1 MVLHNPEMP
10 VDKTLCDTGVPFFCV
25 HRRDLLFGLVSL
37 GGKVYDTL
45 VFWSPLAGGATPS
58 IFHLLGVFRNHCMP
72 LKTRNICIF
81 ASLLLWLVAAL
92 FGCYPTLEEE
102 AQNPGDALTRVRFFY
117 PTFRDDMDLESLAI
131 AIEKN
136 LEYLNKLDP
145 ERPFQYGPDTF
156 TCRQV
161 KESQEAFLALVRHS
175 PDAKTL
181 NREIKKHFLVYR
193 AAGRAGNNHVLFTGY
208 FEPIYEA
215 SLSPDKTYRYPLYK
229 RPDDLI
235 RIDLSLFR
243 DEFKGK
249 SIFARIEGNQVL
261 PYFTRRQIEVE
272 KALKGKHLEL
282 AWLKD
287 PLDVAFLHIQGSGR
301 LKLPDGRTISVGYR
315 ASNGHPYRSIGRYL
329 IDKGYLSREEVSM
342 QRIREFLTEHP
353 KIMQEALNHNPS
365 YVFFDIMEKGPL
377 GNLNVPLTPGRSIA
391 LDARLFPKGAL
402 CFISCEK
409 PEVDS
414 RGNITGW
421 EDFSRFALNQDTGG
435 AIKGA
440 GRADIFWG
448 SGTYARIAAG
458 HLKHDGLLFILI
470 QKPDSGGL

>member
-1 MVLHNPEMP
+1 
-10 VDKTLCDTGVPFFCV
+10 
-25 HRRDLLFGLVSL
+25 
-37 GGKVYDTL
+37 
-45 VFWSPLAGGATPS
+45 
-58 IFHLLGVFRNHCMP
+58 MP
-72 LKTRNICIF
+72 LIRKNRWVPWF
-81 ASLLLWLVAAL
+81 LLLWIATVLS
-92 FGCYPTLEEE
+92 GCYPTLEEE
-102 AQNPGDALTRVRFFY
+102 VQKPEEALTRIRFFY
-117 PTFRDDMDLESLAI
+117 PTFRDDMDLDSLAR

-136 LEYLNKLDP
+136 LEYLNRLNP
-145 ERPFQYGPDTF
+145 EHPFRYGPDTF

-161 KESQEAFLALVRHS
+161 KESQEAFLALVRNS
-175 PDAKTL
+175 PDAKSL

-193 AAGRAGNNHVLFTGY
+193 AAGRAGNNRVLFTGY
-208 FEPIYEA
+208 FEPLYEG
-215 SLSPDKTYRYPLYK
+215 SLTPDETYRYPLYK

-249 SIFARIEGNQVL
+249 SIVARIEGNRIL
-261 PYFTRRQIEVE
+261 PYFSRRQIELE
-272 KALKGKHLEL
+272 KALEGRSLEV

-301 LKLPDGRTISVGYR
+301 LKLPDGETVPVGYR

-329 IDKGYLSREEVSM
+329 IDQGHLSREEVSM

-353 KIMQEALNHNPS
+353 KIMEEALNHNPS
-365 YVFFDIMEKGPL
+365 YVFFDIMKRGPL
-377 GNLNVPLTPGRSIA
+377 GNINVPLTPGRSIA

-409 PEVDS
+409 PVVDS
-414 RGNITGW
+414 QEDISGW
-421 EDFSRFALNQDTGG
+421 QEFSRFALNQDTGG

-448 SGTYARIAAG
+448 NGSYARIAAG
-458 HLKHDGLLFILI
+458 HLKHDGLLFVLI
-470 QKPDSGGL
+470 KKPVSGDS